1 MVRVWGP
8 NAGGVADPWAV
19 ARGGSHQGGPPPAQP
34 SRAHTH
40 LPAAKEQRPEKAPPA
55 SRLPPPAPPIETRRK
70 LYKPR
75 PLRPGRSGK
84 RLQHLGGWTPP
95 GTGTGVQQVGMLPLG
110 AVGSLCSERGFVDQF
125 KRLTFYSNP
134 FSVKLSRE
142 LLKALQPRED
152 QAFLLQ
158 RKPENHT
165 GHQDDEIT
173 QDVQEEAYGSK
184 STPVNGPCS
193 LYLDKGPPP
202 APDSFCSIPS

>member
-55 SRLPPPAPPIETRRK
+55 SRPPPRQLKPAGSYASPAPCALVALGNGSNISVAGLLQELELECNK
-70 LYKPR
+70 
-75 PLRPGRSGK
+75 SGCYHWV
-84 RLQHLGGWTPP
+84 QLGP
-95 GTGTGVQQVGMLPLG
+95 
-110 AVGSLCSERGFVDQF
+110 CSERGFVDQF